1 MRPALRALGLLLLL
15 PLFLVSAIP
24 TGLLFL
30 MPKLFL
36 KKMIKDQMFV
46 SSFNVAVSVFVT
58 IPICLV
64 VPVVLLWIFLGF
76 WWALG
81 YFVAFPIMFVL
92 VWNYMKM
99 FRKFVGTF
107 NYVRSKNR
115 KEVNRLRELR
125 KSIFGRLDKIIG

>member
-1 MRPALRALGLLLLL
+1 
-15 PLFLVSAIP
+15 
-24 TGLLFL
+24 
-30 MPKLFL
+30 
-36 KKMIKDQMFV
+36 MIKDQMFV

-64 VPVVLLWIFLGF
+64 IPVVLLWIFLGF

-99 FRKFVGTF
+99 FRKFVGTC
-107 NYVRSKNR
+107 NYVRPKNR
-115 KEVNRLRELR
+115 KEVKRLRELR
-125 KSIFGRLDKIIG
+125 KSIFKRLNNMLDK